1 MIKKLL
7 AVSAF
12 LFASSAFAAPNLTGR
27 WAIHNN
33 IAGNENDAECQ
44 LVATDNKI
52 TGSCKSQDKDLPV
65 TGTVDGNKVTWQFQ
79 SDYNGSPL
87 TLIYKATLDESNKIA
102 GTVEVKECGM
112 TGDFTAV
119 TSSAPSQSGRA
130 AAGQSGS
137 ASSQSGPAPAGPS
150 GPGDAA
156 AEQLL
161 VVQSGPGGIFKNQ
174 SGVGQGNPAGTACV
188 ESESRQETR

>member
-1 MIKKLL
+1 MKRLL
-7 AVSAF
+7 AISAF
-12 LFASSAFAAPNLTGR
+12 LFASSAFAAPNLTGQ

-65 TGTVDGNKVTWQFQ
+65 TGTVDGNKVTWQVQ
-79 SDYNGSPL
+79 SDYNGSPM

-102 GTVEVKECGM
+102 GTVEVQPFGI
-112 TGDFTAV
+112 TGDFTAA
-119 TSSAPSQSGRA
+119 TSSAPSQPGRA

-137 ASSQSGPAPAGPS
+137 AHSRAGPAPAGP
-150 GPGDAA
+150 PGH
-156 AEQLL
+156 
-161 VVQSGPGGIFKNQ
+161 
-174 SGVGQGNPAGTACV
+174 
-188 ESESRQETR
+188 